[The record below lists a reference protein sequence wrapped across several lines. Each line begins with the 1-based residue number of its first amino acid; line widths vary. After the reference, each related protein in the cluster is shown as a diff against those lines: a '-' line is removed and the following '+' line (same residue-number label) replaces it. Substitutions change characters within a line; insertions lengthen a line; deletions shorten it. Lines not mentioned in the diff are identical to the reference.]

1 MLESILGISFNF
13 VMKVSLGNRLNY
25 SVRFQIFLLIENH
38 ICFFLSPPTP
48 PPLSF
53 RTELAKIMRTR
64 AKEIEVKLLLF
75 AIQRTTNFE
84 GLLAKRFSGCTL
96 ADGTVV
102 REFLKSN
109 PLLNSFFRRNKPH
122 SYGNGRLQKVSP
134 AASSCTGRLGC
145 LV

>member
-1 MLESILGISFNF
+1 MIE
-13 VMKVSLGNRLNY
+13 VSLGNRLNY
-25 SVRFQIFLLIENH
+25 NLRFQIFLFIEKN
-38 ICFFLSPPTP
+38 ICFFCF

-53 RTELAKIMRTR
+53 RAELAKIMRTR

-102 REFLKSN
+102 SGFLKSS
-109 PLLNSFFRRNKPH
+109 PLVHSCFGRKKDSFLHIATVVGDCKKCH
-122 SYGNGRLQKVSP
+122 LQP
-134 AASSCTGRLGC
+134 PLALAG
-145 LV
+145 